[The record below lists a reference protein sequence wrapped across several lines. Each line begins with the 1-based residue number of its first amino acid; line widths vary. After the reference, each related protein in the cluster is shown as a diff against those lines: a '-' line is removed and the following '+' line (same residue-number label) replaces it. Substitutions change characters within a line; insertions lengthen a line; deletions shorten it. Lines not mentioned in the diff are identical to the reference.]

1 MIGKR
6 YKFQLED
13 MVRDKLTMKNFMD
26 FKEKQSFHYM
36 NERNSAMPFTE
47 KLATYKKANK
57 SLIE

>member
-26 FKEKQSFHYM
+26 FKEK
-36 NERNSAMPFTE
+36 
-47 KLATYKKANK
+47 
-57 SLIE
+57 